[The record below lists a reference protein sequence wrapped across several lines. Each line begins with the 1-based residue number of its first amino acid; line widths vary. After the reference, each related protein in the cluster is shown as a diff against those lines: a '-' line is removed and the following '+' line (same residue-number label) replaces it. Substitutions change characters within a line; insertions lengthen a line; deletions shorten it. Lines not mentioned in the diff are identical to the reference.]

1 MSKFTIARLRKDGT
15 VWLLILYLLLSVI
28 VVSASFYQIKQ
39 QELQRH
45 TRGLYDPNPLSF
57 TINDHDQSIDWRHL
71 NTAKSFTTFNELG
84 KMQGKGKDYDLR
96 GIYFH
101 KSTYIP
107 PIISGRFFQEND
119 FYRDKKLA
127 VIGKSVDKSE
137 AKDGQNGYVQ
147 QNGKEYYVLQGI
159 KYQIIGT
166 MGTSYASKINDTILF
181 NLDAIEQGKPVESNA
196 YVMNIGSNPIS
207 NGLLQFR
214 DSEVSVNVIDRGD
227 LGVQRFL
234 SMDVYQLVIFL
245 LLLLILVSLTLLFTQ
260 YWLGKKST
268 EIRILWQLGIPIG
281 RAYQRYA
288 ITLVLIASGCYLLV
302 GLLSYWWLPR
312 YLQNPQAGM
321 MHTLHLIVGYGLILL
336 SAGISMWLSFRK
348 SIRQRLK
355 KG

>member
-1 MSKFTIARLRKDGT
+1 MRKITITSLRINRIIWIL
-15 VWLLILYLLLSVI
+15 VLYLLLSVI
-28 VVSASFYQIKQ
+28 AVSFSFYQVKQ
-39 QELQRH
+39 QELNKL
-45 TRGLYDPNPLSF
+45 TRSLYNMNSISF
-57 TINDHDQSIDWRHL
+57 VINNLDILVDWRKL
-71 NTAKSFTTFNELG
+71 KTTQPFTTFNDIGIVYRKIGDELV
-84 KMQGKGKDYDLR
+84 QYNAR
-96 GIYFH
+96 GIYYH
-101 KSTYIP
+101 KNTYKP
-107 PIISGRFFQEND
+107 PMISGRFFEEAD
-119 FYRDKKLA
+119 FYQEKRLA
-127 VIGKSVDKSE
+127 VIGKNVEKSE
-137 AKDGQNGYVQ
+137 DNYIE
-147 QNGKEYYVLQGI
+147 QNGKKYYVFKGV
-159 KYQIIGT
+159 YFEIIGT
-166 MGTSYASKINDTILF
+166 MGASYSSKIDDMILF
-181 NLDAIEQGKPVESNA
+181 NLDAIEQEEMGESA
-196 YVMNIGSNPIS
+196 VYVMNIGKNPIS
-207 NGLLQFR
+207 NGSLQFG
-214 DSEVSVNVIDRGD
+214 DHTVSVDVIDKGD

-348 SIRQRLK
+348 SIRQRLR